1 MADQIGIRWSH
12 GAVALSARMSGDA
25 PAAAEAAARIETDL
39 VEPAGLFEADLVQR
53 GRAWAQQYTRL
64 VAEEEF
70 AAWMATVK
78 ERYPVTINKAALE
91 SKER

>member
-1 MADQIGIRWSH
+1 VPPEGLRAVFKADVGKLPVH
-12 GAVALSARMSGDA
+12 VGMGFPGNGYALY
-25 PAAAEAAARIETDL
+25 RISSVKPGEGGKED
-39 VEPAGLFEADLVQR
+39 QR
-53 GRAWAQQYTRL
+53 GRALAQQYTRL

-78 ERYPVTINKAALE
+78 ERYPVTINKAVLE